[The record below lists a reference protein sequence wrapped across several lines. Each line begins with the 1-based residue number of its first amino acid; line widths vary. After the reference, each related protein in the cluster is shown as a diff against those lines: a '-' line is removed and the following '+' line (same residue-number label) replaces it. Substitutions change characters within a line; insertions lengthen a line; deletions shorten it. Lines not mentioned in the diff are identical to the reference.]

1 MTNRLLLGGAA
12 IFVSMLC
19 GYAEAQE
26 FRVTASQGNWTAAE
40 HTTSDGMTVDVCV
53 AGSRDRAFLL
63 RADKD
68 YIELRSANGT
78 WSMSVGDTGEM
89 TVISGDFSQSFQM
102 MADSDQVLATDVTAP
117 DMASMLDAL
126 SKEKS
131 VTLSYGKKTI
141 RKLSLAG
148 STKVFNSFRACV
160 TSYGFGSLGKAA
172 GSNGSPF

>member
-1 MTNRLLLGGAA
+1 MFSRLLLGSAA

-40 HTTSDGMTVDVCV
+40 HTASDGMTVDVCV
-53 AGSRDRAFLL
+53 AGSRDRGFLL

-68 YIELRSANGT
+68 YIELRSANGS
-78 WSMSVGDTGEM
+78 WSMTVGDTGEM
-89 TVISGDFSQSFQM
+89 TVIAGDFSQSFQM
-102 MADSDQVLATDVTAP
+102 TAESDQVLATDVTAA
-117 DMASMLDAL
+117 DMGGMLDAL
-126 SKEKS
+126 SKEKNL
-131 VTLSYGKKTI
+131 TLSYGKKTI

-148 STKVFNSFRACV
+148 STKAFNSFRACV
-160 TSYGFGSLGKAA
+160 SSSGFGNLGKAS